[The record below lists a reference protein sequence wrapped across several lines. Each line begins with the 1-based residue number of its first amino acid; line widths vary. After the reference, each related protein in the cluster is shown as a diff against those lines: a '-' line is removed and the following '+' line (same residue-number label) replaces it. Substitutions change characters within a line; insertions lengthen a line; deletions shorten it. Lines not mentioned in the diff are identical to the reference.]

1 MLNKSA
7 EILINQSS
15 IDVLTDITYLFL
27 NIAAESPDFR
37 DKILDEPEIINRLY
51 EICHFDCRK
60 LRENVLKLLLE
71 LTSKEGAYAWK
82 LAGRVPFDHED
93 NSLVFLLNKCLQDT
107 SQIVCYLAAMVASNL
122 CTFGEDITSLFSR
135 HPLFGRILMTAVSSV
150 MNPEAQLLVRKEM
163 MFFLNS
169 LTKFADIEVT
179 KLLISQEIA
188 NALRHILERYN
199 YIPSGSSLSQ
209 E

>member
-15 IDVLTDITYLFL
+15 VDVLTDITYLFL
-27 NIAAESPDFR
+27 NIASESPGFQG
-37 DKILDEPEIINRLY
+37 KILNEPEIISRLY

-60 LRENVLKLLLE
+60 LKENVWKLLIV
-71 LTSKEGAYAWK
+71 LTSKDENPVWK
-82 LAGRVPFDHED
+82 LAGKTPFDHED
-93 NSLVFLLNKCLQDT
+93 NSFIFLLNKCLQDD
-107 SQIVCYLAAMVASNL
+107 SQIICYLAAMVAHNL
-122 CTFGEDITSLFSR
+122 CTYGEEITSIVSR

-169 LTKFADIEVT
+169 LTKFAD
-179 KLLISQEIA
+179 L
-188 NALRHILERYN
+188 
-199 YIPSGSSLSQ
+199 
-209 E
+209 